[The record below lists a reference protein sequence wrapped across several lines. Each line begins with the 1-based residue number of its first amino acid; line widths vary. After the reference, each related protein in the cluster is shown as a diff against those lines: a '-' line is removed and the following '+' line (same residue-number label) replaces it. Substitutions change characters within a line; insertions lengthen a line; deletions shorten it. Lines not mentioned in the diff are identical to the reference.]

1 MLINLKVG
9 HLYTRYKSGDSIV
22 IFLSGYG
29 DFPSYENFLPLIS
42 RLDSN
47 FGYLTIDYPN
57 SGESSTRNQVGLG
70 LSDLVESFMTI
81 VNFYNV
87 KDYIICAHSMGGV
100 IASRLVNHLS
110 GKNCKGLLLIEP
122 TTFSV
127 LFGDLTKNPYPEF
140 LALQEHIQ
148 SYADS
153 MDYFREL
160 SSKSMTTEESQ
171 ILLEKQY
178 QSANR
183 LVKEDVNFQKNC
195 CIEAEEISKISLPNE
210 LPIYIVTQ
218 SFRLNEYRYSEYF
231 NDKTEIISIGT
242 NHYLHWTEAEVISN
256 LLKLLLE

>member
-1 MLINLKVG
+1 M
-9 HLYTRYKSGDSIV
+9 
-22 IFLSGYG
+22 
-29 DFPSYENFLPLIS
+29 
-42 RLDSN
+42 
-47 FGYLTIDYPN
+47 
-57 SGESSTRNQVGLG
+57 
-70 LSDLVESFMTI
+70 
-81 VNFYNV
+81 
-87 KDYIICAHSMGGV
+87 
-100 IASRLVNHLS
+100 
-110 GKNCKGLLLIEP
+110 
-122 TTFSV
+122 
-127 LFGDLTKNPYPEF
+127 
-140 LALQEHIQ
+140 QEHIQ

-183 LVKEDVNFQKNC
+183 LVKEDINFHKNC
-195 CIEAEEISKISLPNE
+195 CIEAEDISKISLPNE

-242 NHYLHWTEAEVISN
+242 NHYLHWTEAEEISN